1 MTLATV
7 SYKIRMLDVQTTEL
21 FDQWLSDLTNRAA
34 RARIISRIDRLSR
47 GNAGDVKAVGEGIS
61 EMRIDTGPG
70 YRVYYKQTGRT
81 IIIILCGGDKS
92 SQDKD
97 IKKAKQIAADL

>member
-1 MTLATV
+1 MF
-7 SYKIRMLDVQTTEL
+7 DVQTTEL
-21 FDQWLSDLTNRAA
+21 FDQWLSDLPDRAA

-47 GNAGDVKAVGEGIS
+47 GNAGAVKVVGEGVS

-70 YRVYYKQTGRT
+70 YRVYYKQTGTT
-81 IIIILCGGDKS
+81 IIVILCGGDKS

-97 IKKAKQIAADL
+97 IKKAKRIAAGL